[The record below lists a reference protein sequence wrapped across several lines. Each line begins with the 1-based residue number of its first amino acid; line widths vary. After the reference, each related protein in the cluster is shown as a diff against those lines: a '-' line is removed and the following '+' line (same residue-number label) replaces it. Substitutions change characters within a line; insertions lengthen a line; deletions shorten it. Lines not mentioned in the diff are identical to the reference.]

1 MKYNFRTD
9 LAIETRDAYKK
20 AKQMDIPGV
29 EVEALEDNNV
39 KITRVKV
46 VDEQGAAEIGK
57 PIGNYITLDIPK
69 IEEDN
74 PDENE
79 KIYKT
84 LARELRNLIG
94 NNKGESVLVVG
105 LGNSNVTPDAL
116 GPKVVGYLEVTRHI
130 IEFAPEYLTRPL
142 RSVSAVSPGVLGTT
156 GIETSEIIKGVIDKI
171 KPDLIIAIDA
181 LASRKL
187 ERISSTI
194 QISDTGIKPG
204 SGVGNKR
211 VPLSKDTLGIP
222 VIAVGVPTVV
232 DAVTMANDTIELML
246 ENIKKMGSQ
255 NGINYDNINE
265 IEQADKYDL
274 IKQVLTPYVGDL
286 VVTPKEIDSIIG
298 NVSEVVAHGINYAL
312 HAEEQ
317 L

>member
-29 EVEALEDNNV
+29 EVETLEDNNV

-211 VPLSKDTLGIP
+211 VPLSKDTLGIH

>member
-1 MKYNFRTD
+1 MNYNFRTD
-9 LAIETRDAYKK
+9 LAIETSEAYKK
-20 AKQMDIPGV
+20 ANQVDIPGV
-29 EVEALEDNNV
+29 EVETLEDNNV

-46 VDEQGAAEIGK
+46 VDERGATEIGK
-57 PIGNYITLDIPK
+57 PIGNYITLDVPK

-116 GPKVVGYLEVTRHI
+116 GPKVVGFLEVTRHI
-130 IEFAPEYLTRPL
+130 IEFAPEYVTRPL

-181 LASRKL
+181 LASRRL

-194 QISDTGIKPG
+194 QISDTGI
-204 SGVGNKR
+204 
-211 VPLSKDTLGIP
+211 
-222 VIAVGVPTVV
+222 
-232 DAVTMANDTIELML
+232 
-246 ENIKKMGSQ
+246 
-255 NGINYDNINE
+255 
-265 IEQADKYDL
+265 
-274 IKQVLTPYVGDL
+274 
-286 VVTPKEIDSIIG
+286 
-298 NVSEVVAHGINYAL
+298 
-312 HAEEQ
+312 
-317 L
+317 